1 MLLQVKIINHISKIS
16 RLQARFKRPRVGCGI
31 AVFLAQ
37 TAALCCALL
46 IGASRIADNKHHP
59 MDVVAGAA
67 LGVTVQVLLVQNL
80 IF

>member
-1 MLLQVKIINHISKIS
+1 MISILLHQVKIISKIS
-16 RLQARFKRPRVGCGI
+16 HLQARFKRPRVGCGV

-59 MDVVAGAA
+59 MDVVAGAT
-67 LGVTVQVLLVQNL
+67 LGVTVQGSH
-80 IF
+80 